1 METVPGSFGQQRA
14 FTYSRLGWDDK
25 RLMITTVTLNAA
37 IDKTYYLPA
46 FPLGKV
52 SRVQRFNA
60 APGGKGI
67 NVAKV
72 VTQLGIPVTA
82 TGFTGGMNGEIIKQQ
97 LTQMG
102 IAHDFV
108 DVEGESRICLNI
120 LDEGSGTSTE
130 LLEPGP
136 TVSETALKQMEEKVR
151 ELAAKSRIVCFSG
164 SLPAGAPKNY
174 YVGLVRIAK
183 EAGAYVILDASGD
196 ALRLGIEAKPDMI
209 KPNEE
214 EVAALLGI
222 EVSDEEALWTAV
234 ETLLQKYGMDRISVS
249 LGGAGSL
256 TAVKGSSYR
265 VTTPKVEVVNT
276 VGCGD
281 SFVAGMAVSLAKGL
295 SVEEGLAMAS
305 AAGTSNAMT
314 DQAGQIDPVMFEELR
329 QQVRIEQL

>member
-1 METVPGSFGQQRA
+1 
-14 FTYSRLGWDDK
+14 
-25 RLMITTVTLNAA
+25 MITTVTLNAA
-37 IDKTYYLPA
+37 IDKTYYLPS

-52 SRVQRFNA
+52 SRVQHFYA

-72 VTQLGIPVTA
+72 ISQLGVPVTA
-82 TGFTGGMNGEIIKQQ
+82 TGFVGGMNGEIIRQQ
-97 LTQMG
+97 LTRMG

-108 DVEGESRICLNI
+108 SVEGESRICLNI
-120 LDEGSGTSTE
+120 LDEANGTSTE

-136 TVSETALKQMEEKVR
+136 TVNDAALQEMEEKIR
-151 ELAAKSRIVCFSG
+151 SLASQSKIVCFSG
-164 SLPAGAPKNY
+164 SLPAGAPKDF
-174 YVGLVRIAK
+174 YVKLVTIAK

-196 ALRLGIEAKPDMI
+196 ALRLGLEAKPDMI

-222 EVSDEEALWTAV
+222 EVADEAALQKAV
-234 ETLLQKYGMDRISVS
+234 ETLLQKYDMDRITVS

-256 TAVKGSSYR
+256 VAVKESCYR
-265 VTTPKVEVVNT
+265 VTTPKVKVVNT

-295 SVEEGLAMAS
+295 SLEEGLAVAS

-314 DQAGQIDPVMFEELR
+314 DQAGQIDPEEF
-329 QQVRIEQL
+329 EQLRHQVQITRV

>member
-1 METVPGSFGQQRA
+1 
-14 FTYSRLGWDDK
+14 
-25 RLMITTVTLNAA
+25 MITTVTLNAA
-37 IDKTYYLPA
+37 IDKTYSLPT

-52 SRVQRFNA
+52 SRVQRFHA

-72 VTQLGIPVTA
+72 VAQLGVPVTA
-82 TGFTGGMNGEIIKQQ
+82 TGFVGGMNGEIIKQQ

-108 DVEGESRICLNI
+108 SVAGESRICLNI
-120 LDEGSGTSTE
+120 LDETNGTSTE

-136 TVSETALKQMEEKVR
+136 TVDDAALKEMEAKIS
-151 ELAAKSRIVCFSG
+151 ELASRSTIVCFSG
-164 SLPAGAPKNY
+164 SLPAGVPQDF
-174 YVGLVRIAK
+174 YVKLVSIAK
-183 EAGAYVILDASGD
+183 QAGAYVILDASGD
-196 ALRLGIEAKPDMI
+196 ALRYGLEAKPDMI

-222 EVSDEEALWTAV
+222 EVADEEALQTAV
-234 ETLLQKYGMDRISVS
+234 ETLLYKYEMDRISVS
-249 LGGAGSL
+249 LGGAGSM
-256 TAVKGSSYR
+256 TAAKDICYR

-295 SVEEGLAMAS
+295 SLEEGLAMAS

-314 DQAGQIDPVMFEELR
+314 DLAGHIEPEVFEQLR
-329 QQVRIEQL
+329 KQVQVVRI

>member
-1 METVPGSFGQQRA
+1 
-14 FTYSRLGWDDK
+14 
-25 RLMITTVTLNAA
+25 MITTVTLNAA
-37 IDKTYYLPA
+37 IDKTYYLPS

-52 SRVQRFNA
+52 SRVQHFHA

-72 VTQLGIPVTA
+72 ISQLGVPVTA
-82 TGFTGGMNGEIIKQQ
+82 TGFVGGMNGEIIRQQ
-97 LTQMG
+97 LTRMG

-108 DVEGESRICLNI
+108 SVEGESRICLNI
-120 LDEGSGTSTE
+120 LDEANGTSTE

-136 TVSETALKQMEEKVR
+136 IVNDAALQEMEEKIR
-151 ELAAKSRIVCFSG
+151 SLASQSKIVCFSG
-164 SLPAGAPKNY
+164 SLPAGVPKDF
-174 YVGLVRIAK
+174 YVNLVTIAK

-196 ALRLGIEAKPDMI
+196 ALRLGLEAKPDMI

-222 EVSDEEALWTAV
+222 EVADEAALQQAV
-234 ETLLQKYGMDRISVS
+234 ETLLQKYEMDRITVS

-256 TAVKGSSYR
+256 AAVKESCYR
-265 VTTPKVEVVNT
+265 VTTPKVKVVNT

-295 SVEEGLAMAS
+295 SLEEGLAVAS

-314 DQAGQIDPVMFEELR
+314 DQAGQIDPEEF
-329 QQVRIEQL
+329 EQLRHQVQITRI

>member
-1 METVPGSFGQQRA
+1 
-14 FTYSRLGWDDK
+14 
-25 RLMITTVTLNAA
+25 MITTVTLNAA
-37 IDKTYYLPA
+37 IDKTYYLPS
-46 FPLGKV
+46 FPMGKV

-72 VTQLGIPVTA
+72 VAQLGVPVTA
-82 TGFTGGMNGEIIKQQ
+82 TGFVGGMNGEIIKQQ
-97 LTQMG
+97 LTRMG

-108 DVEGESRICLNI
+108 SVEGESRICLNI
-120 LDEGSGTSTE
+120 LDEEHGTSTE

-136 TVSETALKQMEEKVR
+136 TVSEAALEEMKQR
-151 ELAAKSRIVCFSG
+151 IRDLALRSQIVCLSG
-164 SLPAGAPKNY
+164 SLPAGAPKDY
-174 YVGLVRIAK
+174 YMELVQIAK

-196 ALRLGIEAKPDMI
+196 ALRHGIEAKPHMI

-214 EVAALLGI
+214 EVAALLDI
-222 EVSDEEALWTAV
+222 EVADEEALRNAV
-234 ETLLQKYGMDRISVS
+234 ETLLHKYEMERISVS

-256 TAVKGSSYR
+256 TAVKDGCYR

-281 SFVAGMAVSLAKGL
+281 SFVAGMAVSLARKL
-295 SVEEGLAMAS
+295 SLEDGLAMAS

-314 DQAGQIDPVMFEELR
+314 EQAGQIDPAVF
-329 QQVRIEQL
+329 EQLRKQVQMVRL